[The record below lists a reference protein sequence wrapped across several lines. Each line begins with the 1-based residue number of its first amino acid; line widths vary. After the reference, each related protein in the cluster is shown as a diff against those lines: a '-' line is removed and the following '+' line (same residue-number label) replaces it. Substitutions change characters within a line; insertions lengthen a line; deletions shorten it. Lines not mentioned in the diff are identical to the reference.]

1 VGAINVFESAG
12 SSLYNAMTVSLRR
25 RMTNGIYFR
34 LGYTFAHAIDDGQDA
49 LLTGGS
55 LVQNTY
61 SPNSRGPSSTDQRH
75 RVVFSWITEPR
86 PLLRGHYVVGKL
98 FNHWRLSGVTT
109 YGSGRPVDA
118 RVAGDPN
125 QDGNDMNDRL
135 PGYRQNAFLGPDYAT
150 TDTRLSRF
158 LNIGGRVKIELIA
171 ECFNAFNRNNQ
182 RVTITADSFVNSAG
196 QFVQVSKVIGVN
208 NFPAYYQKPTYFMKA
223 TSAYAPRQ
231 VQLAVRLTF

>member
-1 VGAINVFESAG
+1 
-12 SSLYNAMTVSLRR
+12 
-25 RMTNGIYFR
+25 
-34 LGYTFAHAIDDGQDA
+34 
-49 LLTGGS
+49 
-55 LVQNTY
+55 
-61 SPNSRGPSSTDQRH
+61 
-75 RVVFSWITEPR
+75 
-86 PLLRGHYVVGKL
+86 
-98 FNHWRLSGVTT
+98 
-109 YGSGRPVDA
+109 
-118 RVAGDPN
+118 
-125 QDGNDMNDRL
+125 MNDRL